1 MVWIAAIGA
10 GWLGA
15 LVLLV
20 AMTTAAARSDRPT
33 ADHLRRRPRL
43 LWLPPHADADER
55 FQ

>member
-1 MVWIAAIGA
+1 MVWIVAIGA

-33 ADHLRRRPRL
+33 ADHLRCLPRR
-43 LWLPPHADADER
+43 LWLPPRADADEL
-55 FQ
+55 F